1 MTVVGYLRQHHI
13 GLLALF
19 IALGG
24 TSYALSDPSA
34 GRWYACVTHA
44 YHTLNLT
51 SASAT
56 CPRGQHKIWWDRAGS
71 TGRGQRGPQGPP
83 GPRGPRGSRGSPGSG
98 SDTVMTLSANKNLS
112 NTGGVFTSIITVQ
125 LPETSNGTQYV
136 LAAQGNLVNFGP
148 SDYTRCQIL
157 VNGTQIAAVST
168 MVGSPRASGNQGP
181 ASYLSPFSLTG
192 GTKVAGSGGTATLRC
207 WHDTTNGATPYVD
220 ANTSIWVHQTGSLTT
235 GTE

>member
-1 MTVVGYLRQHHI
+1 MVVVRYLRQHHI

-19 IALGG
+19 IALSG
-24 TSYALSDPSA
+24 TSYALSNPST
-34 GRWYACVTHA
+34 GRWYACVTQA

-56 CPRGQHKIWWDRAGS
+56 CPRGQYKIWWDRAGS
-71 TGRGQRGPQGPP
+71 TGRGQRGPQGP
-83 GPRGPRGSRGSPGSG
+83 RGSPGSG

-112 NTGGVFTSIITVQ
+112 STGGAFTSIITVQ
-125 LPETSNGTQYV
+125 LPETSDGTQYV

-168 MVGSPRASGNQGP
+168 MVGSPSASGNQGP

-192 GTKVAGSGGTATLRC
+192 GIKVAASGGTATLRC

-220 ANTSIWVHQTGSLTT
+220 ANTSIWAHQTGSLTT
-235 GTE
+235 GTQ